1 MCMFQICFMQM
12 EKKHPVG
19 CNFIR
24 LGDQLPD
31 LHLKIKRG
39 NYGGRPSSGTASDG
53 ALAAIIEDSDGT
65 AMFQECS
72 PTAVIASALS
82 RGVRT
87 EAPPLREEA
96 ASAEDIRLGF
106 AKLCLC
112 SAPTWGI
119 SAPVTGSPVYLCPG
133 VRERQAP
140 KTAPNSKAKR
150 EERRRQKRTKE
161 PPGARYPPHKRDP
174 LGPVDPQLSAQ
185 GL

>member
-1 MCMFQICFMQM
+1 M

-24 LGDQLPD
+24 LGDQPPD

-39 NYGGRPSSGTASDG
+39 NYRGRPSPGTASDG

-72 PTAVIASALS
+72 PTTMIASALS
-82 RGVRT
+82 RAVGT
-87 EAPPLREEA
+87 EAPSRGEA

-112 SAPTWGI
+112 SAPAWGI
-119 SAPVTGSPVYLCPG
+119 SAPVTGSPDYLCPR

-140 KTAPNSKAKR
+140 ETAQNTKAERGEKTP
-150 EERRRQKRTKE
+150 ET
-161 PPGARYPPHKRDP
+161 D
-174 LGPVDPQLSAQ
+174 
-185 GL
+185 